1 MAVEPCIFALAILTS
16 CRFEKIRDEFLLVEA
31 IMASAFES
39 LANFYHGANKSGLLF
54 QNQWINGSLRP
65 AEPSL
70 P

>member
-39 LANFYHGANKSGLLF
+39 LANFYHGANKSGPIYLTWGLE
-54 QNQWINGSLRP
+54 GLG
-65 AEPSL
+65 
-70 P
+70 